1 MSDNNINFVD
11 GNEQNLST
19 ELSNDILKVKK
30 YKSLNNKKNKIKR
43 TFTKV
48 TSIGLGL
55 ALLIGGSIHYI
66 NKKSEKEINS
76 NYTYS
81 DYSNYTNQNSYVDDK
96 IAFEI
101 IKGED
106 PIVEKSI
113 TNSSINLNISDYN
126 EFINYVNSL
135 DFNYKY
141 EELYDINEAINKHS
155 SNKNTN
161 HSHDIT
167 NGTNV
172 LTSELLYNRV
182 KMNNEIFFD
191 DQNKSSGYKKIK
203 NSYIKDICELLV
215 NSINSELNNNQNIN
229 KKDVYCIL
237 YDLKIVGKN
246 VTFNNASYDE
256 NDVLVVDKD
265 NIENYQ
271 FFNNDVD
278 AFRQIIYHE
287 AMHIIQSVCNDK
299 EDIGKLELGICYKY
313 DDLKVNPLYWSW
325 FLEAAAEK
333 EMGKILGE
341 DTHTYSAPIG
351 YYDSLILCSILNEN
365 VSVSDV
371 ESLSFEKKADS
382 LFKAFN
388 ATTNEEKM
396 EIIKMMYSIEIM
408 QSKPEDFY
416 KVYKEKYG
424 VDLSNDTNELENL
437 RLSLRIDILKTLSK
451 EFYKSLSSQVSKG
464 NVSLDTVFYLIN
476 VYESDVF
483 IHLFYN
489 EKDRIAS
496 GVEFFDFYT
505 ELQNKFFEMLSIS
518 TDYNFDEIVDLF
530 NNYSMNVSYEG
541 KVIKNYNLDKLGDDA
556 IFIEKKRSQN
566 YQTGIPTI
574 RSMPE
579 YCVNNGYKK

>member
-30 YKSLNNKKNKIKR
+30 YKSLNNKKKKIKR

-81 DYSNYTNQNSYVDDK
+81 DYSNDTNQNSYVDDK

-135 DFNYKY
+135 NFNYKY
-141 EELYDINEAINKHS
+141 EELYDINDAINRQS

-191 DQNKSSGYKKIK
+191 DQNKSTGYKKIK
-203 NSYIKDICELLV
+203 NGYIKDICELLV
-215 NSINSELNNNQNIN
+215 NSINSELDNNQNIN

-365 VSVSDV
+365 VSVGDV

-424 VDLSNDTNELENL
+424 VDLSTDTNELENL

-451 EFYKSLSSQVSKG
+451 EFYKSLSSQVSKE

-541 KVIKNYNLDKLGDDA
+541 KVIKNYNLDNLGDDA

>member
-19 ELSNDILKVKK
+19 ELSNDIFKVKK
-30 YKSLNNKKNKIKR
+30 YKSLNNKKKKIKR

-66 NKKSEKEINS
+66 NKKSEKEKNS

-81 DYSNYTNQNSYVDDK
+81 DYSNDTNQNSYVDDK

-388 ATTNEEKM
+388 ATTNEAKM

-541 KVIKNYNLDKLGDDA
+541 KAIKNYNLDKLGDDA

>member
-11 GNEQNLST
+11 YDEQNLST
-19 ELSNDILKVKK
+19 EHSNDILKIKK
-30 YKSLNNKKNKIKR
+30 YKSPNNKKKKIKR

-76 NYTYS
+76 NYTYN
-81 DYSNYTNQNSYVDDK
+81 DYSNETNQNTYVDDK

-106 PIVEKSI
+106 PIVEKTI

-135 DFNYKY
+135 NFNYKY
-141 EELYDINEAINKHS
+141 EELYDINEAINKQS

-203 NSYIKDICELLV
+203 NGYIKDICELLV
-215 NSINSELNNNQNIN
+215 NSINSELDNNQNIN
-229 KKDVYCIL
+229 KKDVFCIL

-365 VSVSDV
+365 VSVGDV
-371 ESLSFEKKADS
+371 ESLSFEKKVDS
-382 LFKAFN
+382 LFKALN

-424 VDLSNDTNELENL
+424 VDLSTDTNELENL

-541 KVIKNYNLDKLGDDA
+541 KVIKNYNLDNLGDDA